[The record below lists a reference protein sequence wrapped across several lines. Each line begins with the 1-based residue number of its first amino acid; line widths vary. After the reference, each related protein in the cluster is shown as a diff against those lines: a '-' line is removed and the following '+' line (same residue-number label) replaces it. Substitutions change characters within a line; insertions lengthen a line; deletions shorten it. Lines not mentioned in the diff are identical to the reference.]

1 MALTLKWWTDLKSNN
16 KVDGK
21 SAPDTEFEKK
31 LKSYDDLRESI
42 DSTVAMKKAL
52 VALAE
57 VEKARA
63 TSMTVLTKAGFAKLA
78 TECSPNGGR
87 LLNLKISDEKKLL
100 QAKSK
105 EIAAKMELGPAQL
118 QGLGPG
124 GGNIRQKRFDGL
136 QKIIIKLH
144 ADVKKLATLDK
155 EQITGCVNLLEG
167 LEKDVG
173 LYCKESPDAKSFQSD
188 YENALAGFKRVL
200 AKWGTPKALEALKTV
215 GPYLTRMATA
225 EYVK

>member
-16 KVDGK
+16 KIDGK

-31 LKSYDDLRESI
+31 LKSYDGLREAI
-42 DSTVAMKKAL
+42 DSTITMKKAL
-52 VALAE
+52 VVLGE
-57 VEKARA
+57 MEKARA

-124 GGNIRQKRFDGL
+124 GGNIRQKRFDSL
-136 QKIIIKLH
+136 QAVIIKLH
-144 ADVKKLATLDK
+144 EDVKKVATLNKD
-155 EQITGCVNLLEG
+155 QITGCVDILEG
-167 LEKDVG
+167 LEKDIG
-173 LYCKESPDAKSFQSD
+173 LYCKESPDAKPFQND
-188 YENALAGFKRVL
+188 YESALAGFKRVL
-200 AKWGTPKALEALKTV
+200 EKWGTPKALEALKTV
-215 GPYLTRMATA
+215 GPYLSRMKNAA
-225 EYVK
+225 YVK

>member
-16 KVDGK
+16 KVDSK

-31 LKSYDDLRESI
+31 LKSYDDLRDSIESP
-42 DSTVAMKKAL
+42 VAMKKAL

-63 TSMTVLTKAGFAKLA
+63 TSMTVLTRAGFTKLA

-100 QAKSK
+100 QAKNK
-105 EIAAKMELGPAQL
+105 EITAKNEIGPAQL

-124 GGNIRQKRFDGL
+124 GNNIRQKRFDGM
-136 QKIIIKLH
+136 QKVIIKLH
-144 ADVKKLATLDK
+144 ADVKNLKTLDK
-155 EQITGCVNLLEG
+155 AQIAGCVRILEG
-167 LEKDVG
+167 IEKDVG
-173 LYCKESPDAKSFQSD
+173 LYAKESPDAKPFQSD
-188 YENALAGFKRVL
+188 YDNALAGFQRVI

-215 GPYLTRMATA
+215 GPHLSRLVNADYA
-225 EYVK
+225 K

>member
-87 LLNLKISDEKKLL
+87 LLNLKISDEKKLRGLKFEL
-100 QAKSK
+100 QH
-105 EIAAKMELGPAQL
+105 LVP
-118 QGLGPG
+118 
-124 GGNIRQKRFDGL
+124 R
-136 QKIIIKLH
+136 
-144 ADVKKLATLDK
+144 
-155 EQITGCVNLLEG
+155 
-167 LEKDVG
+167 
-173 LYCKESPDAKSFQSD
+173 
-188 YENALAGFKRVL
+188 
-200 AKWGTPKALEALKTV
+200 
-215 GPYLTRMATA
+215 
-225 EYVK
+225 